1 MRTVMLKIDPYTQTV
16 VEVDFSDSLTEL
28 CQHVHARRLT
38 LCPLHDGTLDSLL
51 VDAEVADGE
60 LIAPAWVV
68 NETGNQFF
76 GTGLLLYVSEEGQY
90 RAPLLTRHDLLAMI
104 EFIGFV
110 QPEVTVDFADL
121 DFRMDDEPDE

>member
-1 MRTVMLKIDPYTQTV
+1 MHTVMLKIDPYTQTI
-16 VEVDFSDSLTEL
+16 VEVDFSDSLSEL
-28 CQHVHARRLT
+28 CQHIHARHLT
-38 LCPLHDGTLDSLL
+38 LCPLHEDTLDSLL

-76 GTGLLLYVSEEGQY
+76 GTGLLVYVSEDGQH
-90 RAPLLTRHDLLAMI
+90 RSPLLNRHELLGMI

-110 QPEVTVDFADL
+110 QPDIAVDFADL

>member
-1 MRTVMLKIDPYTQTV
+1 MQNTMLKIDPYTQTV
-16 VEVDFSDSLTEL
+16 TEVDFSDSLSHL
-28 CQHVHARRLT
+28 CQHIHARYLT
-38 LCPLHDGTLDSLL
+38 LCTLHENTLDSLL
-51 VDAEVADGE
+51 VDAEVEVGN

-90 RAPLLTRHDLLAMI
+90 RPPLLNCHELLERI
-104 EFIGFV
+104 EFIGFI